1 MNHIDETIEGDDH
14 IDAALQL
21 RAGEPLGALRASR
34 PAVRQILQR
43 AAAAVFAADGA
54 ADFSAIERE
63 AVGLRVAVLHRALPA
78 YARHR
83 SALADLGIDEL
94 KLRQIEADVPAV
106 GPRLAAVLAH
116 VDLLTLRPVQCKAS
130 DLDRLRQ
137 RGLTERAI
145 VTLAQLVGY
154 LNFEIRLVAGLQL
167 LRAHPAGRLC
177 RNGSHG

>member
-1 MNHIDETIEGDDH
+1 MNHIDESIEGDDH
-14 IDAALQL
+14 IDTALRL
-21 RAGEPLGALRASR
+21 RTDEPMMALRASR
-34 PAVRQILQR
+34 PAVKRFLQQ
-43 AAAAVFAADGA
+43 AGAAVLEAGIT

-83 SALADLGIDEL
+83 SALGDLGIDEL

-116 VDLLTLRPVQCKAS
+116 VDLLTLRPAQCRAA

-137 RGLTERAI
+137 RGLSERAI
-145 VTLAQLVGY
+145 VTLTQLVGY
-154 LNFEIRLVAGLQL
+154 LNFEIRLVTGLQL
-167 LRAHPAGRLC
+167 LREHPAGRLC